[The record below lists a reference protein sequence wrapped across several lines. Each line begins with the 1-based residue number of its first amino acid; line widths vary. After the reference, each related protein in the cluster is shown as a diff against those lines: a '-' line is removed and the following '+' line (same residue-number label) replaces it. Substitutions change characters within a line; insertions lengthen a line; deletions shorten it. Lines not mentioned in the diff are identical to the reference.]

1 MLIDIDRR
9 TQKRKTEDDRT
20 DEGRNIDAHR
30 AGEAVEDC
38 HARIKEL
45 LKEDAELDATTAK
58 RRSAIKEE
66 LKSLGWKPTRIKR
79 TAKPETKAAGAK

>member
-1 MLIDIDRR
+1 MTEPTKDATLTLIEQAKQLKIA
-9 TQKRKTEDDRT
+9 T
-20 DEGRNIDAHR
+20 D
-30 AGEAVEDC
+30 
-38 HARIKEL
+38 ARIKEL

-79 TAKPETKAAGAK
+79 TAKSETKAAAAK